1 MIYFIMRILIDVPK
15 ETVTKLQML
24 AKRQH
29 TSRADLVRQAVER
42 YLETHQ
48 EQLEDTSVFGIWKT
62 KTQDALVIED
72 TLRSEW
78 GIHERRS

>member
-1 MIYFIMRILIDVPK
+1 MRILIDVPK
-15 ETVTKLQML
+15 ETVTKLQTL

-42 YLETHQ
+42 YLEAHH
-48 EQLEDTSVFGIWKT
+48 EPLDDSPAFGIWKT
-62 KTQDALVIED
+62 ETQDALVIED

-78 GIHERRS
+78 GTHERRS